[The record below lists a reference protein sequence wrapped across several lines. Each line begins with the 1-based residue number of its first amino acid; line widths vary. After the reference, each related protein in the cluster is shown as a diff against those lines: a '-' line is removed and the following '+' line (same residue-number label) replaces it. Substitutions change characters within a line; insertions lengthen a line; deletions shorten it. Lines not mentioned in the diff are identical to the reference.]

1 MTTTNT
7 NANPNYRRNYHR
19 RETNAENFMKTF
31 ESFEEGYSEMIQLVP
46 EIKGYGGEESIYES
60 VINKILET
68 VADNIPTTKNS
79 YYPNTFSFSIDSHEV
94 GLKTDSGAAFGWR
107 VVFNKEEGKQYYK
120 FRVTFISMPTY
131 RKKIADDLVNNGW
144 EKVETTYQ
152 SRFWNSVENKRR
164 NRYNKKNDEN
174 TDSTNQNIKGQVTV
188 KEEKPNPDMLAAF
201 EKAGYKDEDPSPEQA
216 PAEAVAET
224 PAAPETTEQNT
235 AE

>member
-1 MTTTNT
+1 MTATNT
-7 NANPNYRRNYHR
+7 NANPNYRRNNYHR

-46 EIKGYGGEESIYES
+46 EIKGYGGEEAIYES
-60 VINKILET
+60 VIGKILET
-68 VADNIPTTKNS
+68 VTDNIPTTKSS

-94 GLKTDSGAAFGWR
+94 GLKTDAGAAFGWR

-120 FRVTFISMPTY
+120 FRVTFISMPAY
-131 RKKIADDLVNNGW
+131 RKKIAEDLINAGW

-152 SRFWNSVENKRR
+152 SRFWNNVEGKRR
-164 NRYNKKNDEN
+164 NNRNYNKKND
-174 TDSTNQNIKGQVTV
+174 DSGDSASTQNIKGSVTV
-188 KEEKPNPDMLAAF
+188 KEDKPNPDMLAAF
-201 EKAGYKDEDPSPEQA
+201 EKAGYKDEDEQT

-224 PAAPETTEQNT
+224 PSSETTEQSA